1 MARRR
6 RSKPEEHENLER
18 WLVSYADFITL
29 LFAFFVVMYSLSSIN
44 EGKYRIL
51 AESIYEAFR
60 PGVLI
65 PRPDEPRESAI
76 VPAIVTGVPAAVQRR
91 GGKSGEEESREQRFQ
106 EALQQTASLSE
117 AVKQALHPLLLDG
130 KATVSEGAFGISIDI
145 GSEVLFASGSAS
157 LTPQAIAVLRP
168 IARVL
173 AYSGDFPIKV
183 EGHTD
188 NVPLRRG
195 AAFAS
200 NWELSAARA
209 AAVVR
214 FFEQEGVEPARL
226 AAVGYADQR
235 PIADNATDEGRARNR
250 RVSIRLETMDGLEP
264 SGAPANAPTTP
275 AATQT
280 APASASSI
288 LPPSLPALP
297 APAPAPGR

>member
-1 MARRR
+1 MGPRKKAHR
-6 RSKPEEHENLER
+6 HENHER

-44 EGKYRIL
+44 EGKYKIL
-51 AESIYEAFR
+51 AESLFEAFR
-60 PGVLI
+60 PGALI
-65 PRPDEPRESAI
+65 QKPEELQSASM
-76 VPAIVTGVPAAVQRR
+76 VPAVVSGVPAASQRR
-91 GGKSGEEESREQRFQ
+91 GGAEGEEDEREQRLR
-106 EALQQTASLSE
+106 EALRQAQNLQQ
-117 AVKQALHPLLLDG
+117 AVRQALQPLIDEG
-130 KATVSEGAFGISIDI
+130 RATVSEGAFGISIDI

-214 FFEQEGVEPARL
+214 IFEQEGVESARL